1 MKQFAIGSSFI
12 YTCFLCVCV
21 IAELVPSDFQRDLRH
36 LYFSL
41 LELLKHFWSCF
52 PPTTEELESK
62 LQRMHDTLQRFKM
75 AKLVPFEVGD
85 LTLSYLLEL
94 VIYIYCVLLVLAES
108 CHA

>member
-1 MKQFAIGSSFI
+1 MDLYKLTCILFA
-12 YTCFLCVCV
+12 
-21 IAELVPSDFQRDLRH
+21 IAELVPANFQRDLRH

-75 AKLVPFEVGD
+75 AKLVPFEVRD
-85 LTLSYLLEL
+85 LTRIYYHIYHFLFYAALLFVSL
-94 VIYIYCVLLVLAES
+94 TES

>member
-1 MKQFAIGSSFI
+1 M
-12 YTCFLCVCV
+12 CV

-75 AKLVPFEVGD
+75 AKLVPFEVGE
-85 LTLSYLLEL
+85 LILCNLLGL
-94 VIYIYCVLLVLAES
+94 LIYSFTS
-108 CHA
+108 CTCRIVPCMSFRRYAHR

>member
-1 MKQFAIGSSFI
+1 M
-12 YTCFLCVCV
+12 CVLFV
-21 IAELVPSDFQRDLRH
+21 IAELVPANFQRDLRH

-75 AKLVPFEVGD
+75 AKLVPFEVRD
-85 LTLSYLLEL
+85 LQ
-94 VIYIYCVLLVLAES
+94 I
-108 CHA
+108 